1 MKVFDP
7 SLFTGGW
14 FVGDFQ
20 PSIWNTKDFEVGY
33 KYHQAGEPWPAHYHE
48 HMDEITVLVDGVMRI
63 QDQILVGPTIFLL
76 KKGEIADPEFLADCQ
91 VVVIKTPSVPGD
103 KIEVKKES

>member
-1 MKVFDP
+1 
-7 SLFTGGW
+7 
-14 FVGDFQ
+14 
-20 PSIWNTKDFEVGY
+20 
-33 KYHQAGEPWPAHYHE
+33 
-48 HMDEITVLVDGVMRI
+48 LVDGVMRI